1 MNNVE
6 KMEKAWL
13 TLSGIMLLVFLI
25 ALLYASVG
33 LGITLPGPAGEIVP
47 AEVRTT
53 PPFDNPG
60 VREIAPGRY
69 EAVVISQAWVF
80 QPSEM
85 RFPVGAE
92 VTFRTT
98 SVDVVHGFEIEGTT
112 VNAMVLPGQIT
123 EVTYTFAE
131 PGEHLLICHEYCGRL
146 HHTMFGRIIVE

>member
-1 MNNVE
+1 MKNVE
-6 KMEKAWL
+6 SMEKGFLA
-13 TLSGIMLLVFLI
+13 LSGVMLAVFLA

-33 LGITLPGPAGEIVP
+33 LGITLPGPAGEIDP
-47 AEVRTT
+47 AAVRIT

-60 VREIAPGRY
+60 VREIAPLRY
-69 EAVVISQAWVF
+69 EAVVIAQAWAF

-98 SVDVVHGFEIEGTT
+98 SVDVVHGFEIQGTT
-112 VNAMVLPGQIT
+112 VNVMVLPGQIS

-131 PGEHLLICHEYCGRL
+131 PGEHLLLCHEYCGRL
-146 HHTMFGRIIVE
+146 HHAMFGRIVVE